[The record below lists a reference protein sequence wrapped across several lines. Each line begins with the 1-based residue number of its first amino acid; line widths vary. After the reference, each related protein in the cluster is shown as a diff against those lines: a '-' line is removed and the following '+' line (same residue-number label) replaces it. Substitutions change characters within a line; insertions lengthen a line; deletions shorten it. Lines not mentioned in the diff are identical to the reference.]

1 MATRKLNR
9 LATQVAKLTNP
20 LPAAYK
26 PWGYTFAFDMM
37 VRRAC
42 LSHGHPS
49 HFEPYAY
56 SPQTHALTRHRTFDR

>member
-37 VRRAC
+37 VGRAC
-42 LSHGHPS
+42 LSRRHLLFLHISFSRHYLMPL
-49 HFEPYAY
+49 
-56 SPQTHALTRHRTFDR
+56 ALNLTN